1 MSVPYYVDSAATVY
15 HGDCVDVMRALPA
28 CSIDTVVTDPPYGIG
43 FMGEAWDAPRV
54 TRRTERGRATSPMPP
69 GLGGP
74 HGGYRSASTEAGRY
88 NRALAA
94 SLAFQEWC
102 TEWASECMR
111 ILKPGGHLLAFGG
124 SRTWHRLAAGI
135 EDAGFEV
142 RDSIAWLYGSGFP
155 KSVDISKAIETLA
168 VTGKTNSRSRR
179 IAELASDGDE
189 YVTNGRNNGIMGE
202 PVTRVRKTFSP
213 KSEEA
218 QKWGGWGTAL
228 KPAFEPCVVA
238 RKPLR
243 GTVAANVL
251 AHGVGAIHVDACRVP
266 MSERDAE
273 AINAKHAGMDVAS
286 YKRPTGASLNLS
298 IRPMPLRQARAH
310 QGGRW
315 PTNVVLDDQ
324 ATRAL
329 DAEYD
334 DPDGPS
340 RFFPVFR
347 YESKAPASER
357 PTVDGVSHPTVKPLE
372 LMRWLVRLTTPHGGT
387 VLDPFAG
394 SGTTLEAAIREG
406 MRVIGVEREESYLPL
421 IMSRLARDIDIPL
434 FT

>member
-1 MSVPYYVDSAATVY
+1 MSAPYYVDSAATVY

-28 CSIDTVVTDPPYGIG
+28 CSIDAVVTDPPYGIG

-88 NRALAA
+88 NRTLAA

-124 SRTWHRLAAGI
+124 SRTWHRLTAGI
-135 EDAGFEV
+135 EDAGFEI
-142 RDSIAWLYGSGFP
+142 RDSIAWLYASGFP
-155 KSVDISKAIETLA
+155 KNVNVGAATS
-168 VTGKTNSRSRR
+168 SR
-179 IAELASDGDE
+179 AW
-189 YVTNGRNNGIMGE
+189 N
-202 PVTRVRKTFSP
+202 
-213 KSEEA
+213 
-218 QKWGGWGTAL
+218 GWGTAL

-266 MSERDAE
+266 MSEGDAA
-273 AINAKHAGMDVAS
+273 AINAKHTGMNVAA
-286 YKRPTGASLNLS
+286 YKRPPGTSLNLS
-298 IRPMPLRQARAH
+298 TRPMPLRQARAH

-324 ATRAL
+324 AARAL

-334 DPDGPS
+334 DQGGPS

-406 MRVIGVEREESYLPL
+406 MRGVGVEREESYLPL
-421 IMSRLARDIDIPL
+421 IVSRLARDIDIPL

>member
-1 MSVPYYVDSAATVY
+1 MSAPYYVDSASTVY
-15 HGDCVDVMRALPA
+15 RGDCVDVMRALPA
-28 CSIDTVVTDPPYGIG
+28 CSVDAVVTDPPYGIG

-88 NRALAA
+88 NRTLAA
-94 SLAFQEWC
+94 SRSFQEWC

-135 EDAGFEV
+135 EDAGFEI
-142 RDSIAWLYGSGFP
+142 RDSIAWLYASGFP
-155 KSVDISKAIETLA
+155 KNVNVGAAVDANLGHRRQVATRKKESPRDKASGWGFSGDRTTTVPA
-168 VTGKTNSRSRR
+168 S
-179 IAELASDGDE
+179 AEARAWE
-189 YVTNGRNNGIMGE
+189 
-202 PVTRVRKTFSP
+202 
-213 KSEEA
+213 
-218 QKWGGWGTAL
+218 GWGTAL

-251 AHGVGAIHVDACRVP
+251 AHGVGAIHVNACRVP
-266 MSERDAE
+266 MSEGDAA
-273 AINAKHAGMDVAS
+273 AINAKHTGMDVAA
-286 YKRPTGASLNLS
+286 YKRPPGTSLNLS
-298 IRPMPLRQARAH
+298 TRPMPLRQVRAH

-324 ATRAL
+324 AARAL

-334 DPDGPS
+334 DQGGPS

>member
-1 MSVPYYVDSAATVY
+1 MSAPYYVDSAASVY
-15 HGDCVDVMRALPA
+15 RGDCVDVMRALPA
-28 CSIDTVVTDPPYGIG
+28 CSVDAVITDPPYGIG
-43 FMGEAWDAPRV
+43 FMGEAWDAPRI
-54 TRRTERGRATSPMPP
+54 TSRAERGRATSPMPP

-74 HGGYRSASTEAGRY
+74 HGGYRSEATEAGRY
-88 NRALAA
+88 NRTLAA
-94 SLAFQEWC
+94 SRSFQEWC
-102 TEWASECMR
+102 TEWAGECMR

-124 SRTWHRLAAGI
+124 SRTWHRLTAGI
-135 EDAGFEV
+135 EDAGFEI
-142 RDSIAWLYGSGFP
+142 RDSIAWLYASGFP
-155 KSVDISKAIETLA
+155 KNFNVGAATS
-168 VTGKTNSRSRR
+168 SR
-179 IAELASDGDE
+179 AW
-189 YVTNGRNNGIMGE
+189 N
-202 PVTRVRKTFSP
+202 
-213 KSEEA
+213 
-218 QKWGGWGTAL
+218 GWGTAL

-266 MSERDAE
+266 MSEGDAE
-273 AINAKHAGMDVAS
+273 AINAKHTGMDVAA

-298 IRPMPLRQARAH
+298 ARPMPLRAARAH

-315 PTNVVLDDQ
+315 PTNVVLDEE
-324 ATRAL
+324 AARAL

-334 DPDGPS
+334 DQGGPS
-340 RFFPVFR
+340 RFFPVFH